1 MQHPNRPGRSGAG
14 RPRLRRLLAAGAA
27 LASGLTLA
35 ISAVPLTAGAAPTAA
50 GRAEAAGTGMFN
62 YPEALQKSLLFYE
75 AQQSGKKPS
84 WNRVSWRGDSAL
96 TDGADVGVDLTGGWY
111 DAGDHVKFG
120 FPMAFSATMLAWGA
134 VEYRDGYVASG
145 QLTPLLNNLRFV
157 NDYFIKAH
165 PSANVLYGQVGK
177 GDDDHKWWGPA
188 EVLPM
193 ARPAYKIDAS
203 CGGADLA
210 GETAAAMAASS
221 MVFRPTDAA
230 YADKLLTHAKQ
241 LYTFADTVRK
251 SYHECITDATSFYKS
266 WSGYQDE
273 LVWGAIWLHRATGDA
288 AYLAKAESEYDKLG
302 TEPQSTTRSYKWT
315 IAWDNKQFGAY
326 VLLANLTGK
335 QKYVDDANR
344 WLDYWTVG
352 VNGQKV
358 PYSPG
363 GMAVLDS
370 WGALRYAANTS
381 FAALV
386 YSDKTTDAT
395 RKARFHDFAV
405 RQINY
410 ALGDNPRKSSYVIG
424 FGANAPKNPHHRTAH
439 GSWWDSQTVPVE
451 TRHVLYGALVGGPS
465 SANDAYTD
473 SRSDYVMNE
482 VATDY
487 NAGFTSALA
496 RLSQE
501 YGGTPLANFP
511 IAEQPDIPELTVETT
526 VMQAEPRATGL
537 KAIIYNKSAFPAR
550 ALTNGKFR
558 YYFRPEGS
566 TAVQVTPGYTQG
578 CPSPSTAKQLSGD
591 IWYVEVDC
599 TGQTIAPAGQSQ
611 HRMEV
616 QFKIGVP
623 EGGTWDPTNDPSY
636 QATAGPNPKVPLY
649 AGTTRVWGDEPT
661 STPTDTTP
669 PTVPGT
675 PVASAI
681 TPTGMTLT
689 WPASTDTGGSGL
701 AGYDVAME
709 PVGSDVRSTFR
720 TTTNSLTLTT
730 LSPASNYRF
739 SVLARDGAG
748 NSSLWS
754 SALAVATPAGT
765 GSDTSGPTPPGTP
778 TASNIGATGLTL
790 SWTPSTDNVGVTG
803 YRVYKTSWP
812 AHLVVATSTGTT
824 AQVTGLTPD
833 TSYGFYVVAV
843 DAAGNPSTPSKT
855 LTVQTLPGTSTPTP
869 TPTST
874 PTPTPTPTT
883 PASSCKVGYTTT
895 DWTNGFTASI
905 SITNTGTTA
914 LNGWSLAFTFPTSGQ
929 KVSQG
934 WSATFAQ
941 TGAAVTATSM
951 TYNGALAP
959 GASTSIGFNGTHTG
973 GNPKPTSFT
982 LNGATCTV
990 S

>member
-1 MQHPNRPGRSGAG
+1 MPPPIPPPPGRA
-14 RPRLRRLLAAGAA
+14 RLRRLVAALAVGALAAGA
-27 LASGLTLA
+27 
-35 ISAVPLTAGAAPTAA
+35 VPGPPAGATTRGAVTAA
-50 GRAEAAGTGMFN
+50 PAAAAPAFN
-62 YPEALQKSLLFYE
+62 YAEALQKSLLFYE
-75 AQQSGKKPS
+75 AQQSGPKPT

-96 TDGADVGVDLTGGWY
+96 TDGAGTGVDLTGGWY

-145 QLTPLLNNLRFV
+145 QLPHLLNNLRFV
-157 NDYFIKAH
+157 NDYFVKAH
-165 PSANVLYGQVGK
+165 PAPNVLYGQVGK

-188 EVLPM
+188 EVMPM

-230 YADKLLTHAKQ
+230 YADKLLGHAKQ

-251 SYHECITDATSFYKS
+251 NYHECITDATSFYKS

-273 LVWGAIWLHRATGDA
+273 LVWGAIWLYRATGDA
-288 AYLAKAESEYDKLG
+288 AYLTKAESEYDKLG

-352 VNGQKV
+352 VNGQRV

-370 WGALRYAANTS
+370 WGALRYAANTA

-395 RKARFHDFAV
+395 RKTRYHDFAV

-410 ALGDNPRKSSYVIG
+410 ALGENPRNSSYVIG
-424 FGANAPKNPHHRTAH
+424 FGANSPKNPHHRTAH
-439 GSWWDSQTVPVE
+439 GSWWDSQTVPTE

-465 SANDAYTD
+465 AANDAYTD

-487 NAGFTSALA
+487 NAGFTSAVA
-496 RLSQE
+496 RLVSE
-501 YGGTPLANFP
+501 YGGSPLAGFP
-511 IAEQPDIPELTVETT
+511 VAERPDLDELTVETT

-550 ALTNGKFR
+550 ALTTGKFR
-558 YYFRPEGS
+558 YYFRPDG
-566 TAVQVTPGYTQG
+566 TGPVTVTPGYTQG
-578 CPSPSTAKQLSGD
+578 CPSPSTARQLSGD

-599 TGQTIAPAGQSQ
+599 TGYTIAPAGQSQ

-636 QATAGPNPKVPLY
+636 QTTAGPNRKVPLY
-649 AGTTRVWGDEPT
+649 SGGVRVWGEEPGPA
-661 STPTDTTP
+661 TPDTTP
-669 PTVPGT
+669 PTTPGT
-675 PVASAI
+675 PVASAV
-681 TPTGMTLT
+681 TATGLTLT
-689 WPASTDTGGSGL
+689 WAAATDSGGSGL
-701 AGYDVAME
+701 AGYEVTRTESGAT
-709 PVGSDVRSTFR
+709 PVVLPAS
-720 TTTNSLTLTT
+720 TNSLAVTGLAAQRTYQFT
-730 LSPASNYRF
+730 
-739 SVLARDGAG
+739 VVARDGAG
-748 NSSLWS
+748 NR
-754 SALAVATPAGT
+754 SAASPAVTVTTPAAPAP
-765 GSDTSGPTPPGTP
+765 DTTAPTAPGTP
-778 TASNIGATGLTL
+778 TASAVGPTGLTL
-790 SWTPSTDNVGVTG
+790 AWGPATDNVAVTG
-803 YRVYKTSWP
+803 YRVYRGGNV
-812 AHLVVATSTGTT
+812 LVGSTTGTT
-824 AQVTGLTPD
+824 LAVTGLTAS
-833 TSYGFYVVAV
+833 TTYTFTVVAV
-843 DAAGNPSTPSKT
+843 DAAGNVSAASAPV
-855 LTVQTLPGTSTPTP
+855 TVTTTAPPAGGTCT
-869 TPTST
+869 
-874 PTPTPTPTT
+874 
-883 PASSCKVGYTTT
+883 VGYVTSGWDT
-895 DWTNGFTASI
+895 GFTANI
-905 SITNTGTTA
+905 TVTNTGTTTI
-914 LNGWSLAFTFPTSGQ
+914 NGWTLAFTFPNTGQ
-929 KVSQG
+929 KVGSG
-934 WSATFAQ
+934 WSANFTQ
-941 TGAAVTATSM
+941 TGTAVTATNVA
-951 TYNGALAP
+951 YNGTLAP
-959 GASTSIGFNGTHTG
+959 GASVSFGFNGTHTG
-973 GNPKPTSFT
+973 ANPKPTTFT
-982 LNGATCTV
+982 LNNTPCTA

>member
-1 MQHPNRPGRSGAG
+1 MRHPNRPSRPSRG
-14 RPRLRRLLAAGAA
+14 RPWLRRLLAAGAA
-27 LASGLTLA
+27 LASGL
-35 ISAVPLTAGAAPTAA
+35 AVGVVAPQAAPVAA
-50 GRAEAAGTGMFN
+50 APAFN
-62 YPEALQKSLLFYE
+62 YAEALQKSLFFYE
-75 AQQSGKKPS
+75 AQQSGKKPD

-96 TDGADVGVDLTGGWY
+96 TDGSDVGVDLTGGWY

-145 QLTPLLNNLRFV
+145 QLTHLLNNLRFV
-157 NDYFIKAH
+157 NDYFVKAH
-165 PSANVLYGQVGK
+165 PAPNVLYGQVGK

-188 EVLPM
+188 EVMPM
-193 ARPAYKIDAS
+193 ARPAYKIDSS

-266 WSGYQDE
+266 WSGWQDE
-273 LVWGAIWLHRATGDA
+273 LVWGAIWLYRATGDA
-288 AYLAKAESEYDKLG
+288 AYLTKAESEYDKLG

-344 WLDYWTVG
+344 WLDFWTVG
-352 VNGQKV
+352 VNGAKV
-358 PYSPG
+358 NYSPG

-370 WGALRYAANTS
+370 WGALRYAANTA

-395 RKARFHDFAV
+395 RKTRYHDFAV

-410 ALGDNPRKSSYVIG
+410 ALGDNPRKSSYQIG
-424 FGANAPKNPHHRTAH
+424 FGANAPRNPHHRTAH
-439 GSWWDSQTVPVE
+439 GSWWDSQTVPTE

-496 RLSQE
+496 RLASE
-501 YGGTPLANFP
+501 YGGTPLAGFP
-511 IAEQPDIPELTVETT
+511 GTETPDIDELTVETT

-537 KAIIYNKSAFPAR
+537 KAIVYNKSAFPAR

-578 CPSPSTAKQLSGD
+578 CPSPSAAKQLSGD

-599 TGQTIAPAGQSQ
+599 TGHTIAPAGQSQ

-636 QATAGPNPKVPLY
+636 QATAGPNKKVPLY
-649 AGTTRVWGDEPT
+649 AGSTLVWGAEPT

-669 PTVPGT
+669 PTVPGAPT
-675 PVASAI
+675 VSAI
-681 TPTGMTLT
+681 SPTSATLT

-701 AGYDVAME
+701 AGYDVTQEMI
-709 PVGSDVRSTFR
+709 GSDALMLHR
-720 TTTNSLTLTT
+720 TTTNSVTVSN
-730 LSPASNYRF
+730 LSPARNYRF
-739 SVLARDGAG
+739 WVRARDGAG
-748 NSSLWS
+748 NNSLSSPVLP
-754 SALAVATPAGT
+754 VATPAGT
-765 GSDTSGPTPPGTP
+765 GPDTTGPTPPGTP
-778 TASNIGATGLTL
+778 TASDITSTGVTL
-790 SWTPSTDNVGVTG
+790 SWSPSTDNVGVAG
-803 YRVYKTSWP
+803 YQVWKVTWP
-812 AHLVVATSTGTT
+812 LHSVVATVTGTSHT
-824 AQVTGLTPD
+824 VTGLTPD
-833 TSYGFYVVAV
+833 TSYPFYIVAV
-843 DAAGNPSTPSKT
+843 DAAGNPSVVSPSIS
-855 LTVQTLPGTSTPTP
+855 VRTLPGTNP
-869 TPTST
+869 T

-883 PASSCKVGYTTT
+883 PAGACKVAYTTS
-895 DWTNGFTASI
+895 DWSTGFSANIT
-905 SITNTGTTA
+905 ITNTGSTA
-914 LNGWSLAFTFPTSGQ
+914 LNGWSLAFTFGNAGQ
-929 KVSQG
+929 KVTQG
-934 WSATFAQ
+934 WSANFTQ
-941 TGAAVTATSM
+941 TGTAVTASNAP
-951 TYNGALAP
+951 YNAALAP
-959 GASTSIGFNGTHTG
+959 GASTTLGFNGTHTG
-973 GNPKPTSFT
+973 ANPKPTAFT
-982 LNGATCTV
+982 LNGSACTLG
-990 S
+990 

>member
-1 MQHPNRPGRSGAG
+1 MPRPIPPPGGRS
-14 RPRLRRLLAAGAA
+14 RLRRLLAAGAA
-27 LASGLTLA
+27 LAVGLATA
-35 ISAVPLTAGAAPTAA
+35 VAAAPPASAVEVPAAQAA
-50 GRAEAAGTGMFN
+50 ATFN
-62 YPEALQKSLLFYE
+62 YAEALQKSLFFYE
-75 AQQSGKKPS
+75 AQQSGPKPS

-145 QLTPLLNNLRFV
+145 QLTHLLNNLRFV
-157 NDYFIKAH
+157 NDYFVKAH
-165 PSANVLYGQVGK
+165 PAPNVLYGQVGK

-188 EVLPM
+188 EVMPM

-221 MVFRPTDAA
+221 MVFRPTDAT
-230 YADKLLTHAKQ
+230 YADKLLGHAKQ

-273 LVWGAIWLHRATGDA
+273 LVWGAIWLYRATGDA
-288 AYLAKAESEYDKLG
+288 TYLAKAESEYDKLG

-335 QKYVDDANR
+335 QKYADDANR

-352 VNGQKV
+352 VNGQRV

-370 WGALRYAANTS
+370 WGALRYASNTA

-386 YSDKTTDAT
+386 YSDKTTDTT
-395 RKARFHDFAV
+395 RKARYHDFAV

-410 ALGDNPRKSSYVIG
+410 ALGDNPRNSSYQIG
-424 FGANAPKNPHHRTAH
+424 FGTNSPRNPHHRTAH
-439 GSWWDSQTVPVE
+439 GSWWDSQTVPTE

-496 RLSQE
+496 RLANE
-501 YGGTPLANFP
+501 YGGSPRAGFPSAETPDMD
-511 IAEQPDIPELTVETT
+511 EMTVETT

-550 ALTNGKFR
+550 ALTTGKFR
-558 YYFRPEGS
+558 YFFRPDG
-566 TAVQVTPGYTQG
+566 TGPVTVTPGYTQG
-578 CPSPSTAKQLSGD
+578 CPSPSTAKQFSGD

-599 TGQTIAPAGQSQ
+599 TGYTIAPAGQSQ

-636 QATAGPNPKVPLY
+636 QATAGPNRKVPLY
-649 AGTTRVWGDEPT
+649 SGGVRVWGEEPGPV
-661 STPTDTTP
+661 TPDTTAP
-669 PTVPGT
+669 SVPGT
-675 PVASAI
+675 PVASAV
-681 TPTGMTLT
+681 TSSGLTLT
-689 WPASTDTGGSGL
+689 WAASTDTGGSGL
-701 AGYDVAME
+701 AGYEVTRTSAGAD
-709 PVGSDVRSTFR
+709 PVVTASTG
-720 TTTNSLTLTT
+720 TTLTVT
-730 LSPASNYRF
+730 G
-739 SVLARDGAG
+739 LAPERTYQFTVRALDGAG
-748 NSSLWS
+748 NRSAS
-754 SALAVATPAGT
+754 SAAVSVTTPAGPAP
-765 GSDTSGPTPPGTP
+765 DTTPPTAPGTP
-778 TASNIGATGLTL
+778 TASAIGPTGLTL
-790 SWTPSTDNVGVTG
+790 TWGPSTDAVGVTG
-803 YRVYKTSWP
+803 YRVYRGGNV
-812 AHLVVATSTGTT
+812 LVGTATGTT
-824 AQVTGLTPD
+824 LAVTGLTAS
-833 TSYGFYVVAV
+833 TTYTFTVVAV
-843 DAAGNPSTPSKT
+843 DAAGNVS
-855 LTVQTLPGTSTPTP
+855 
-869 TPTST
+869 
-874 PTPTPTPTT
+874 
-883 PASSCKVGYTTT
+883 PASPGVTVTTT
-895 DWTNGFTASI
+895 APPAGGTCAVTWTANSWDTGFTAN
-905 SITNTGTTA
+905 ITVANTGTTA
-914 LNGWSLAFTFPTSGQ
+914 INGWTLAFTFGNTGQ
-929 KVSQG
+929 KVGQA
-934 WSATFAQ
+934 WSANVTQ
-941 TGAAVTATSM
+941 TGTAVTATNLS
-951 TYNGALAP
+951 YNGTLAP
-959 GASTSIGFNGTHTG
+959 GASTSFGFNGTHTG
-973 GNPKPTSFT
+973 SNPRPATFT
-982 LNGATCTV
+982 LNGTACTV